1 VTPPETALASAA
13 RYDAL
18 LGYAS
23 DLLALLDAAG
33 LIRYASPSHESL
45 LGAAPATLLGT
56 PFLERLHAD
65 DRAAVQA
72 ALAAVLAR
80 PETPRRVTYR
90 YQQADGSWPTVAATL
105 SNRLDD
111 PLLAGIVVAGRDV
124 TAQRE
129 AQAAADATAMRLRVL
144 QEVTDTVLAHLG
156 LDDLMRQV
164 LERVT
169 AALGVDNTAILLL
182 DEDGQDL
189 RLHLAH
195 GPEEALAGRVRV
207 PRGQGVAGRIL
218 ATQEPLIVDD
228 MAEADPV
235 NPFLREHI
243 RSLLGVPLRVN
254 SRAIGVLHVGTLAPH
269 RFGAQDLHWLQ
280 LVADR
285 VALAL
290 DHARLFAAERAAR
303 EQATR
308 QAHELEA
315 IFEAIGDAV
324 IVYDAEGHVLRANAA
339 AHALIRPLGQPGY
352 GALPVAER
360 AALARPRDEAGR
372 PVAPDA
378 VPAARVLR
386 GERFIG
392 AAAVDVLTQMPEG
405 REVLLN
411 VTGAPM
417 RDVGGQIVGGVTVSR
432 DVAER
437 RQLERRTH
445 DALDALLAMARTLVQ
460 PPDGHAEE
468 AGAGALRGVGRR
480 LVELTRDVLGCTRV
494 GLVAFDSQQGVQR
507 PLAVAGLSAELERL
521 WWDSVDGAPASDP
534 QAPTDPELVTRFLAG
549 EVVLLDMTRP
559 PFDTLPNPF
568 GIRTA
573 LFAPLRLAG
582 DVGGVLSL
590 DHGGAEHT
598 YTPEEMALAGAVAQ
612 LAALVLER
620 ERLLRERAEAQAGEL
635 ALREV
640 NRRMDEF
647 LAIAAHELRG
657 PLTSIRGNLQL
668 LQRRLWR
675 PLTAEGAPAASAEG
689 HDLLQRTIEQTGRL
703 TRMMTDLLDV
713 SRIESGHLAL
723 HPEPCDLADPVR
735 RCVEEARLA
744 WPARAITLEMPAGA
758 VRVQADAGRL
768 EQVVANYLTNALKY
782 SPPDQPVGVSLHM
795 EGDTVRVQVRDQGP
809 GLTAEQQREIWE
821 RYRRVPGVAVQ
832 DEAPLAGGG
841 LGLGLYISRTII
853 VGHGGAVGVESAP
866 GTGSTFSFMLPLA

>member
-23 DLLALLDAAG
+23 DLLALLDASG

-72 ALAAVLAR
+72 ALAAVLAQ

-90 YQQADGSWPTVAATL
+90 YQHADGSWPTVAATL

-218 ATQEPLIVDD
+218 EAQEPLIVDD

-269 RFGAQDLHWLQ
+269 RFGAQDLYWLQ

-339 AHALIRPLGQPGY
+339 AHALFRPLGQPGY

-460 PPDGHAEE
+460 PPDGHTEE
-468 AGAGALRGVGRR
+468 AGALRGVGRR

-494 GLVAFDSQQGVQR
+494 GLVAFDPQQGVQR

-521 WWDSVDGAPASDP
+521 WWDSVDGMPASDP
-534 QAPTDPELVTRFLAG
+534 QAPTDPELVARFLDG
-549 EVVLLDMTRP
+549 EVVLLDMTSP

-668 LQRRLWR
+668 LQRRQRRL
-675 PLTAEGAPAASAEG
+675 PATAGGAATADV
-689 HDLLQRTIEQTGRL
+689 HDLLQRAIEQTGHL

-723 HPEPCDLADPVR
+723 HPEPCDLADLVR

-744 WPARAITLEMPAGA
+744 WPARTITLDAPAGV
-758 VRVQADAGRL
+758 VRVQADPDRL

-782 SPPDQPVGVSLHM
+782 SPLDQSVGVSLHV
-795 EGDTVRVQVRDQGP
+795 EGDAVRVQVRDQGP
-809 GLTAEQQREIWE
+809 GLTTEQQREIWE

-841 LGLGLYISRTII
+841 LGLGLYISRTLI

-866 GTGSTFSFMLPLA
+866 GAGSTFWFTLPLA